1 MQDLTV
7 FSDSITGAEG
17 GALPDQEDIGT
28 PMDLDLDQDSEQ
40 HEDVESDTDSTTST
54 SLPSSFLAG
63 IKSLEHRRL
72 STSVITTPQGHRN
85 PMLLEG
91 EREAAMPKRR
101 ILRAPVRRDDDDD
114 CFSTPTKISGVSAS
128 HMRPGFSRTAS
139 LLTRMHEKGTLLGKH
154 HQTPSP
160 GEEPGSRTKG
170 FKTLQNHGRPPK
182 LPDFTQH
189 DVSSNNPALFTP
201 IPPPDFGTPPG
212 TPSKAS
218 PFSPIMSCQK
228 SSSSPSFPF
237 GASDEDYNP
246 FLGPSKPKARF
257 ELDYLSESQWYSEHP
272 HHLTEEYLE
281 ELFRLDKRVMFT
293 KTAPGSRDYLKA
305 NFYVSETVLG
315 LGQFS
320 DVLKVQS
327 KSSKEF
333 FAVKRLLK
341 TVQGAMERKRYLA
354 EVRNM
359 WRVEKSPNVLQLLEA
374 WEQKGKIYMRLELCK
389 LGSLKSAL
397 VAQKKYGGF
406 SESRIWKCLADLAS
420 GLRAI
425 HDSNIIHLDIKPEN
439 IFITAAGALKIG
451 DFGHSI
457 TFPVE
462 VKDITEGDKFYMA
475 MELLNGGCGKYSD
488 IFSLGI
494 TVYEMVMN
502 RSGELPGEGQ
512 EWHRL
517 REGDIDV
524 DGVVEEAKTETT
536 PCDTPPTES
545 PSSSQSASNVIL
557 AAAAPSAL
565 DLGASQLTLTKKT
578 SSQRVFSEDLIR
590 LMKAMMHPAYE
601 QRPTA
606 TMILTTPPIQRI
618 LTRKGD
624 GSISSSSSMRS
635 DEAMSGL
642 LLQSI

>member
-1 MQDLTV
+1 
-7 FSDSITGAEG
+7 
-17 GALPDQEDIGT
+17 
-28 PMDLDLDQDSEQ
+28 MDLDLDSEQ
-40 HEDVESDTDSTTST
+40 QEEVESDTDSTTST
-54 SLPSSFLAG
+54 SLPSSFLMG

-72 STSVITTPQGHRN
+72 STSVISTPQGHRN

-101 ILRAPVRRDDDDD
+101 ILMAPVHRDDDDDDD
-114 CFSTPTKISGVSAS
+114 CFSTPTKIPGATAS
-128 HMRPGFSRTAS
+128 YMRPAFSRTTS

-170 FKTLQNHGRPPK
+170 FKSLQNHVRPPK

-189 DVSSNNPALFTP
+189 DVSSMDINPALFTP

-218 PFSPIMSCQK
+218 PFSPSMPCQK
-228 SSSSPSFPF
+228 FSNSTSSPF
-237 GASDEDYNP
+237 GASDVDYNP

-257 ELDYLSESQWYSEHP
+257 ELDYLSESQWFSDYP
-272 HHLTEEYLE
+272 HHLTIEYLE

-293 KTAPGSRDYLKA
+293 KTAPGSRDYLRA

-327 KSSKEF
+327 KTSKEF

-397 VAQKKYGGF
+397 AAQKKYGGF
-406 SESRIWKCLADLAS
+406 SENRIWKCLADLAS

-475 MELLNGGCGKYSD
+475 MELLTGGCGKHSD
-488 IFSLGI
+488 VFSLGI

-502 RSGELPGEGQ
+502 KSGDLPGEGQ

-524 DGVVEEAKTETT
+524 DGINEAKTETT
-536 PCDTPPTES
+536 PCDTPPTKS
-545 PSSSQSASNVIL
+545 PSSSQAASNVIL
-557 AAAAPSAL
+557 APAAPPLL
-565 DLGASQLTLTKKT
+565 DLGSSELTLTKKT
-578 SSQRVFSEDLIR
+578 NSRRVFSDALIQ
-590 LMKAMMHPAYE
+590 LMRAMMHATCE

-606 TMILTTPPIQRI
+606 AMILTTPAIQRI
-618 LTRKGD
+618 LTRRSD
-624 GSISSSSSMRS
+624 HGSSNSASSMRS